1 MAMSYRPDIDGLRAV
16 AVLPVVLY
24 HAGVYGPS
32 GGYVGVDV
40 FFVISGFLITSI
52 VAGEIAQ
59 GRFSLV
65 NFYERRARRILPA
78 LVAVIVATFMASWFI
93 LLPKELQDLGASALA
108 AALFVSNI
116 YFALTLDYFAR
127 AAEFAPLL
135 HTWSLAVEEQFYLF
149 FPPLLMLLFA
159 WRGRHAALWT
169 VAILSLVSLAA
180 AQAALPFKPDWVF
193 YLILSRAWELGVGA
207 ALALAALSAPRSR
220 IIREVLGAL
229 GLAAIL
235 LPVFLYD
242 TSTPFPG
249 LAAAPPVLGAA
260 LLIHVGAH
268 GGGSAATTL
277 LSHRGLVWF
286 GLISYS
292 LYLWHWPILA
302 LLRNALDTVVLPPSA
317 GLAAV
322 ALAIALSWLSWR
334 YVERPFR
341 ARSTTGRQ
349 RQRILGAATASLLA
363 MALVGGILYV
373 SAGMPHRLPPAAIAI
388 AAAAQDRSP
397 RHVECFGPFPEDG
410 PCTIGASPAG
420 DNRRDFLFWGDS
432 HAEAFLPGV
441 DRAAAQAGRTGLFA
455 AQPACPP
462 IREMRRIPEL
472 RPCTAFNESVWA
484 LIESRQD
491 LPLIILAARWPL
503 SVEGTRYSVEGG
515 GTVRLQWAGPPH
527 KHPPQ
532 SDNATIFEAGLRLTL
547 ARLRAMGRTVVL
559 LGPVPEFDWDI
570 PSVASRASFIGRQ
583 APKLLDAKKAAARTA
598 RTEDILRRIADSEQD
613 VRYIPLSDLFCD
625 DRVCR
630 SVGPDGLPYYRDDDH
645 LTRQAAEDLLPP
657 RLAEIW

>member
-1 MAMSYRPDIDGLRAV
+1 MACAPSRFL
-16 AVLPVVLY
+16 VVLDDR
-24 HAGVYGPS
+24 GVYGPS

-59 GRFSLV
+59 GSFPCQLLRAASPAHPTGTGCSHRRHIHGQLV
-65 NFYERRARRILPA
+65 RPSAETI
-78 LVAVIVATFMASWFI
+78 I
-93 LLPKELQDLGASALA
+93 QDLGASALA

-116 YFALTLDYFAR
+116 YFALTLDAAR
-127 AAEFAPLL
+127 AAVSAPLSAHMVARGRGAIL
-135 HTWSLAVEEQFYLF
+135 PVALL
-149 FPPLLMLLFA
+149 LLMLLFA
-159 WRGRHAALWT
+159 WRGRAALWT

-193 YLILSRAWELGVGA
+193 SPNPLSRAWNSASARRSLSPPYQRHA
-207 ALALAALSAPRSR
+207 AVSFAKCSVSW
-220 IIREVLGAL
+220 

-235 LPVFLYD
+235 LPCLPLRHMI
-242 TSTPFPG
+242 PFPG

-349 RQRILGAATASLLA
+349 RQRVATFLALPRRRSSPWHSLAAFCTSPWMSTVAS
-363 MALVGGILYV
+363 
-373 SAGMPHRLPPAAIAI
+373 PAAIAI

-397 RHVECFGPFPEDG
+397 RHVECFGPFPETAPDHRRRLARR
-410 PCTIGASPAG
+410 C
-420 DNRRDFLFWGDS
+420 NRRDFLFWGRQS
-432 HAEAFLPGV
+432 CRGF
-441 DRAAAQAGRTGLFA
+441 
-455 AQPACPP
+455 PA
-462 IREMRRIPEL
+462 RR
-472 RPCTAFNESVWA
+472 
-484 LIESRQD
+484 
-491 LPLIILAARWPL
+491 
-503 SVEGTRYSVEGG
+503 
-515 GTVRLQWAGPPH
+515 
-527 KHPPQ
+527 
-532 SDNATIFEAGLRLTL
+532 
-547 ARLRAMGRTVVL
+547 
-559 LGPVPEFDWDI
+559 
-570 PSVASRASFIGRQ
+570 
-583 APKLLDAKKAAARTA
+583 
-598 RTEDILRRIADSEQD
+598 
-613 VRYIPLSDLFCD
+613 
-625 DRVCR
+625 
-630 SVGPDGLPYYRDDDH
+630 
-645 LTRQAAEDLLPP
+645 
-657 RLAEIW
+657 